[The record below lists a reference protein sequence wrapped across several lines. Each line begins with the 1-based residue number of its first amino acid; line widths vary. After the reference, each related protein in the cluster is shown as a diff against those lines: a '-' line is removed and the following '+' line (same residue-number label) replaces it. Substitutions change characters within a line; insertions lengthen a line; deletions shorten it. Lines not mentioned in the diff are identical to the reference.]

1 MFKEILSG
9 IIFVTATIG
18 AWTIL
23 NLALEA
29 FGPVPIIFF
38 IILTIGLLNLL
49 SLLPRNKNKK

>member
-9 IIFVTATIG
+9 IIFVAVAIG

-29 FGPVPIIFF
+29 FGPVPFVFF
-38 IILTIGLLNLL
+38 IILSVGLLTLFSAL
-49 SLLPRNKNKK
+49 SKDKNNK